1 MRGNRRERGD
11 KRATTERGPHSTR
24 PAPRASPV
32 GPAVVLRAPRARPGS
47 PRRRGTRASPRG
59 PLDAPQGRGSA
70 SRAGRGR
77 APAATAAGVRSLAHA
92 AEQRAWGRDSDES
105 LPRGH
110 APLRTGLRGRGRRGY
125 RFRRRRWKV
134 TVTSG
139 RTDPLSTS
147 EEANDKIVALEH
159 PKLGRVTLPPEGVA
173 AREPHAHVQ

>member
-1 MRGNRRERGD
+1 MGTNGQRQSE
-11 KRATTERGPHSTR
+11 APQ
-24 PAPRASPV
+24 PAPRAPRVSRGTGSP
-32 GPAVVLRAPRARPGS
+32 PARSAGQARLPPAPR
-47 PRRRGTRASPRG
+47 TRASPRR
-59 PLDAPQGRGSA
+59 PLGAPQGRGSA

-77 APAATAAGVRSLAHA
+77 APSATAAGVRSLAHA

-125 RFRRRRWKV
+125 RFRRRRWEV

-173 AREPHAHVQ
+173 AREPRAHVQ

>member
-1 MRGNRRERGD
+1 MR
-11 KRATTERGPHSTR
+11 A
-24 PAPRASPV
+24 APGEGAP
-32 GPAVVLRAPRARPGS
+32 PLRQLQA
-47 PRRRGTRASPRG
+47 
-59 PLDAPQGRGSA
+59 
-70 SRAGRGR
+70 
-77 APAATAAGVRSLAHA
+77 VRSLAHA

-125 RFRRRRWKV
+125 RFRRRRWEV

-173 AREPHAHVQ
+173 AREPRAHVQ

>member
-11 KRATTERGPHSTR
+11 KRATTERGPHSPR
-24 PAPRASPV
+24 PAPRPPRVSRGTGSPPARSA
-32 GPAVVLRAPRARPGS
+32 GPARL
-47 PRRRGTRASPRG
+47 ASPRG

-125 RFRRRRWKV
+125 RFRRRRWEV

-173 AREPHAHVQ
+173 AREPRSHVQ

>member
-1 MRGNRRERGD
+1 MGTNGQRQSEAPTARAPPPARLPWDRRSSC
-11 KRATTERGPHSTR
+11 ALRGPGPAL
-24 PAPRASPV
+24 PAPR
-32 GPAVVLRAPRARPGS
+32 
-47 PRRRGTRASPRG
+47 TRASPRG

-125 RFRRRRWKV
+125 RFRRRRWEV

-173 AREPHAHVQ
+173 AREPRAHVQ

>member
-1 MRGNRRERGD
+1 MGTNGQRQSE
-11 KRATTERGPHSTR
+11 
-24 PAPRASPV
+24 APTA
-32 GPAVVLRAPRARPGS
+32 RAPRPARLRGNGSPPARSAGPARLS
-47 PRRRGTRASPRG
+47 PRRALAPHRAVPSTPR
-59 PLDAPQGRGSA
+59 
-70 SRAGRGR
+70 RAGAVR
-77 APAATAAGVRSLAHA
+77 AVPGEGALPLRQLQAVRSLAHA

-125 RFRRRRWKV
+125 RFRRRRWEV

-159 PKLGRVTLPPEGVA
+159 PKLGRVTLPPKGVA
-173 AREPHAHVQ
+173 AREPRAHVQ